1 MVDRTDSHKQIDDDI
16 LKCRADVLRAS
27 DAIPPYGKVPPQE
40 QKLQK
45 PQTTERKSLLPQ
57 NSQKQSLQDIIP
69 PFGEKRIT
77 PSKSISIKEE
87 IAPADDDT
95 VIMSVEAIH
104 TKDVPPPPIPTESI
118 NKKETTGAT
127 PEQSDIPRFD
137 LANDIMAEY
146 RKTTATKRKSPGKK
160 TEQQIQN
167 QPIEPIRST
176 TKKTPALS
184 ERIISEIVRKDIER
198 LYRDDISGI

>member
-16 LKCRADVLRAS
+16 LKCRADILRAS

-69 PFGEKRIT
+69 PFGEKKIM
-77 PSKSISIKEE
+77 PAKSTSIREE

-95 VIMSVEAIH
+95 VIMSVEEIH
-104 TKDVPPPPIPTESI
+104 TKDVPPPPMPTESI

-127 PEQSDIPRFD
+127 PEQNEIPRFD

-146 RKTTATKRKSPGKK
+146 RKTTATKRKSPGQK
-160 TEQQIQN
+160 TEQQTQK
-167 QPIEPIRST
+167 PPVEPILST

-184 ERIISEIVRKDIER
+184 ERTISEIVRKDIER
-198 LYRDDISGI
+198 LYRDDILCI